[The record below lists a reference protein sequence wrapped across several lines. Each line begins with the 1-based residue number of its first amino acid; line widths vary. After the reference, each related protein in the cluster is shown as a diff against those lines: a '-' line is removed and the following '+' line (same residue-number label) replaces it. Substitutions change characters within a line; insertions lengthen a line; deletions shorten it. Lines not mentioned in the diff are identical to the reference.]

1 MKRIK
6 RLFLILVTLV
16 CVLGL
21 SVSSFAYVTVSP
33 DSLPVLVQSGDH
45 YKLVCDIPIS
55 EQSSAVQDYWANF
68 IKAFTTSSNGIPV
81 VVAEEN
87 SGGVYAVF
95 FTYIPVGKNYT
106 YKVSVN
112 RPYLALSDGSALRC
126 LRVFFKGG
134 SVTGMD
140 FYDLGSTGLF
150 FIGTNGNASS
160 PEACILIAPG
170 LTNLPANAH
179 KADISRLE
187 ISDDLN
193 PEPPE
198 PEVPDE
204 SVPDIPPPPPYNPT
218 PPVVPKGNE
227 YVLYDT
233 DVWNTAIGHIKKNVG
248 SATNIGLLIF
258 MFIMIW
264 SIFTRIF
271 RNYTK
276 PH

>member
-21 SVSSFAYVTVSP
+21 SVSSFARTVYNPSDFP
-33 DSLPVLVQSGDH
+33 ILAQAGDH
-45 YKLVCDIPIS
+45 YKIDKVIGASNFGATELSFWKEFMGIMSGAGSDAVIPLIIMRTGTDSAVFKIALVEGNYRYSVSGSSYRIESVDGVVFRSMSIFDNSSSSNSNWGAFYYGSLKHIVVNSGEVILWGSSGLASLPDAIPIC
-55 EQSSAVQDYWANF
+55 NL
-68 IKAFTTSSNGIPV
+68 
-81 VVAEEN
+81 
-87 SGGVYAVF
+87 
-95 FTYIPVGKNYT
+95 
-106 YKVSVN
+106 N
-112 RPYLALSDGSALRC
+112 R
-126 LRVFFKGG
+126 
-134 SVTGMD
+134 
-140 FYDLGSTGLF
+140 
-150 FIGTNGNASS
+150 I
-160 PEACILIAPG
+160 
-170 LTNLPANAH
+170 
-179 KADISRLE
+179 E

-193 PEPPE
+193 GEPSPPE
-198 PEVPDE
+198 PDEPDE

-218 PPVVPKGNE
+218 PPVIPKGNE